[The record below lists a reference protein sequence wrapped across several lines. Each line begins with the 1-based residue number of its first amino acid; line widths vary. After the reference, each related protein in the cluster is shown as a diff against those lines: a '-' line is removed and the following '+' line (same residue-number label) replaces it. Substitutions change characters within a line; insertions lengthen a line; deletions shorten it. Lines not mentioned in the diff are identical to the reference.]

1 MLDNTRP
8 LPRGVVCNMDLNRIG
23 DPKYM
28 AELRA
33 ETMAREADPQFI
45 SGRIEVM
52 EELMRQWGTGDAPR
66 PAGLNSLSINEFVA
80 VALALNRKNE
90 FQNPA
95 GQFFSLQPW
104 LQAWVLRQLK
114 LEKYSGGRIEA
125 AD

>member
-1 MLDNTRP
+1 
-8 LPRGVVCNMDLNRIG
+8 
-23 DPKYM
+23 M
-28 AELRA
+28 AELRT

-45 SGRIEVM
+45 TCRIEVM
-52 EELMRQWGTGDAPR
+52 EKLMRQWGTEDASR
-66 PAGLNSLSINEFVA
+66 PAELNSLSINEFVA

-114 LEKYSGGRIEA
+114 LEKYSDGRMEVT
-125 AD
+125 D